1 MKRWLTH
8 LGPYSFPVLS
18 VFTKLTQVH
27 LWTPT
32 VHWFL
37 PSSFTPSSLTLQPPT
52 LHSSNLIWSSLD
64 HHTSCQDWFWYRWN
78 RTIFRQDKILE
89 KALMWAFHQAED
101 TQREVQQVWRALW
114 VRRYIALTCTQHL
127 KRCTIHIHICILTA
141 GRTLLELVFKLS
153 EVTLKMLWTL
163 ELICIMP
170 AMKSEVRTLS
180 QMTAITTHKSCYARS
195 ISRVILWLV
204 YHLPDCYIQCVG
216 RGCVIIGKMPNIK
229 WMKKQVVTERGYQK

>member
-1 MKRWLTH
+1 MAHPLRSL
-8 LGPYSFPVLS
+8 LISSSFRLHQ
-18 VFTKLTQVH
+18 LTQVH

-64 HHTSCQDWFWYRWN
+64 HHTSCQDWFWYCWN
-78 RTIFRQDKILE
+78 RTIFRQDKIFE